1 MKLRFLG
8 QTYSAT
14 NNLVETQA
22 IPYTARF
29 MGQSYTL
36 RQPLNN
42 LQLESQPRLKKYR
55 GVAYGDV

>member
-8 QTYSAT
+8 RVYPASI
-14 NNLVETQA
+14 NSVETVAMPQ
-22 IPYTARF
+22 TARF

-42 LQLESQPRLKKYR
+42 LQLESQPILKKYR